1 MALLKD
7 SIRGHREVFE
17 FWNQFLSL
25 EKPSATFAL
34 VGADGVGKR
43 KVAWAMMQQAL
54 CANSP
59 ITCGDCSHCLRI
71 AKGQHESVLWISPQ
85 TEQIKIDQA
94 RQVLD
99 FLSLQSLTKKRFVVL
114 ERAEA
119 LNQQAANSLLKILE
133 EPPAGT
139 VFFLLTTNP
148 AALLPTIRSRCLML
162 RFRPLTVEQL
172 RSNNLNRGSSS
183 SANASSNSNSDS
195 DSNHSSIPDWILQAS
210 RGSFSRMAQLSS
222 PETQAFRLAASS
234 LLLAALLDENF
245 LTVPEWRIQVKD
257 REFFREVWPFWMEL
271 LRDTIAFK
279 WQRSDLLTCPDQMTT
294 IERLAAIYSEL
305 DLDDILLRVVQT
317 ARDLSIPRDPQL
329 VMEQFFCRE

>member
-1 MALLKD
+1 MALIKD

-71 AKGQHESVLWISPQ
+71 AKGQHEGVLWISPQ

-133 EPPAGT
+133 EPPSGT

-172 RSNNLNRGSSS
+172 RPNNLNRGSSS
-183 SANASSNSNSDS
+183 T
-195 DSNHSSIPDWILQAS
+195 SIPDWILQAS

-234 LLLAALLDENF
+234 LLLGALLDENF

-271 LRDTIAFK
+271 LRDTITFK

-305 DLDDILLRVVQT
+305 DLDDILVRVVQT

-329 VMEQFFCRE
+329 VMEQFFVENRI